1 MEKICLPEQN
11 FAPLHDDK
19 TKENINKIN
28 NQKKENSDRP
38 SNKQCQGSKTSSL
51 VGKKNNEKDYD
62 TKALELYNKITKE
75 DLQKLCDQ
83 LSAFNMRIKAAR
95 DVIRLRDELPL

>member
-1 MEKICLPEQN
+1 MEKICLPEKDTE
-11 FAPLHDDK
+11 PLQDAK

-28 NQKKENSDRP
+28 NQKKENSD
-38 SNKQCQGSKTSSL
+38 SNQKCQGPKTSS
-51 VGKKNNEKDYD
+51 VVSKKNNEKDYD
-62 TKALELYNKITKE
+62 TKTLELYSKITKE

-83 LSAFNMRIKAAR
+83 LSAFNIRIKTAK